1 MDTPCSFPPVSI
13 SSVSLFMLTIIS
25 SCFFFGVNYMTCGT
39 SRSVL
44 IKVVQPGGRVS
55 CVAVD
60 SKSGAVAVTDGGC
73 HVLLY
78 TQDKVQAADDGAD
91 GRIPV

>member
-1 MDTPCSFPPVSI
+1 M
-13 SSVSLFMLTIIS
+13 
-25 SCFFFGVNYMTCGT
+25 
-39 SRSVL
+39 
-44 IKVVQPGGRVS
+44 QPGGRVS

>member
-1 MDTPCSFPPVSI
+1 MDTPCSFLPVGI
-13 SSVSLFMLTIIS
+13 SSVCLIMLTIIS
-25 SCFFFGVNYMTCGT
+25 SCFFWSELYVRGT
-39 SRSVL
+39 SRFVL

>member
-1 MDTPCSFPPVSI
+1 
-13 SSVSLFMLTIIS
+13 
-25 SCFFFGVNYMTCGT
+25 
-39 SRSVL
+39 
-44 IKVVQPGGRVS
+44 VQPGGQVS

-78 TQDKVQAADDGAD
+78 TQDKVQTDAGAD
-91 GRIPV
+91 GHMPV

>member
-1 MDTPCSFPPVSI
+1 
-13 SSVSLFMLTIIS
+13 MLTIIS
-25 SCFFFGVNYMTCGT
+25 SDYDLFWSEFFVCGT
-39 SRSVL
+39 SQFVL
-44 IKVVQPGGRVS
+44 IKVVQSDGRVS

-78 TQDKVQAADDGAD
+78 THDKVQTDAGAD
-91 GRIPV
+91 GHIPV